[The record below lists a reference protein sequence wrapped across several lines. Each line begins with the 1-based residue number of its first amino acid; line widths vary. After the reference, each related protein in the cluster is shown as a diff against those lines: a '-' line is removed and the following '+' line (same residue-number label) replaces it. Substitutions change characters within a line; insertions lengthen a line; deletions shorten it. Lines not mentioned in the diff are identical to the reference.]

1 MAKIDIVLQEGVL
14 FNRKYLNQHGIA
26 NTAIDYYLRS
36 GKIEAVSHGLYRK
49 PGPPLKWESIIYSL
63 KLMGHE
69 VHVGHLTALNYHGLF
84 HYLKLESSSLE
95 EIRLYSSDKL
105 PSWLDNLDSNTNF
118 LLMKQNPF
126 LKVNTGMVE
135 VPFGTWDWPI
145 KYSTP
150 ERAFIETVSTTKT
163 EIEINELKL
172 MLEGAV
178 NLRPTLL
185 QQLLEESHNIK
196 AKRLF
201 LYLARVVAHPWYN
214 YLDLS
219 KIDLGSGKRQI
230 IRGGALDP
238 EFQITIPKEV
248 KNGQE
253 SSVL

>member
-1 MAKIDIVLQEGVL
+1 
-14 FNRKYLNQHGIA
+14 
-26 NTAIDYYLRS
+26 
-36 GKIEAVSHGLYRK
+36 
-49 PGPPLKWESIIYSL
+49 
-63 KLMGHE
+63 
-69 VHVGHLTALNYHGLF
+69 
-84 HYLKLESSSLE
+84 
-95 EIRLYSSDKL
+95 
-105 PSWLDNLDSNTNF
+105 
-118 LLMKQNPF
+118 
-126 LKVNTGMVE
+126 
-135 VPFGTWDWPI
+135 
-145 KYSTP
+145 
-150 ERAFIETVSTTKT
+150 
-163 EIEINELKL
+163 